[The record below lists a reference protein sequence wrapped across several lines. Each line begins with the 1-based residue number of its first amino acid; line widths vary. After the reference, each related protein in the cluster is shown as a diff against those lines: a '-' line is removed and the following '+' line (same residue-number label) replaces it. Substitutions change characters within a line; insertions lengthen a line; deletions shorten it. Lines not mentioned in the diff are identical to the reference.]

1 MERVVAKEASA
12 RYTPEATTCRWR
24 ITKSPEFRDFFE
36 ILVRCRHARHPRRSR
51 SFDRHRRS
59 AYKTGWPSCRR
70 RGIGAHSASD
80 CQRAHNSVTP
90 NDGFRALS
98 GPRTSVKGTAL
109 LFVAVL
115 DEDLQTFPR
124 SPALE

>member
-36 ILVRCRHARHPRRSR
+36 ILIGCRHARHPRRSR

-70 RGIGAHSASD
+70 RGIGAHSGRGRDIGRPIPSHRSP
-80 CQRAHNSVTP
+80 RA
-90 NDGFRALS
+90 AL
-98 GPRTSVKGTAL
+98 PHEAL
-109 LFVAVL
+109 IL
-115 DEDLQTFPR
+115 DEWRQSELGGKGAGR
-124 SPALE
+124 AELV